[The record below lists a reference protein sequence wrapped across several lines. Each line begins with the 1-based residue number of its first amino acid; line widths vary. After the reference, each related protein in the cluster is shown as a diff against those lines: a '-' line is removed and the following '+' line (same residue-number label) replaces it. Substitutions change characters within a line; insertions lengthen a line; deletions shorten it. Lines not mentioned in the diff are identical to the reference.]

1 MKIEEY
7 LISKVIPQG
16 EIDQMERKK
25 LQSRRVAQ

>member
-7 LISKVIPQG
+7 LISKVIPQS